1 MKKYI
6 SLLLIVVIA
15 LSLFGCGK
23 NDGDLGKQT
32 TVDKENGYTLVQ
44 EVKTFK
50 MNDDEKLMKKLDGVQ
65 KEGFKTGEANKT
77 GEIGSK
83 ADVIEL
89 AKKEITVKYN
99 SIRVAFDRTRGI
111 WKVTFSNDEEIKNSD
126 GMKHVESDVVQTVYV
141 DEDGYTLA
149 IYKGEIK

>member
-1 MKKYI
+1 MKKII
-6 SLLLIVVIA
+6 SACLFAVIM

-50 MNDDEKLMKKLDGVQ
+50 MNADEKAMKKLDGVQ
-65 KEGFKTGEANKT
+65 KDGFKTGEENQT
-77 GEIGSK
+77 GGIGTK
-83 ADVIEL
+83 DDAIKI
-89 AKKEITVKYN
+89 AKKEIAVKYN

-111 WKVTFSNDEEIKNSD
+111 WKIIFSNDEEIKDSD

-149 IYKGEIK
+149 IYKGEVK

>member
-1 MKKYI
+1 MKKII
-6 SLLLIVVIA
+6 SACLFAVIM

-50 MNDDEKLMKKLDGVQ
+50 MNNDEKAMKKLDGVQ
-65 KEGFKTGEANKT
+65 KDGFKTGEENQT
-77 GEIGSK
+77 GGIGTK
-83 ADVIEL
+83 DDAIKI
-89 AKKEITVKYN
+89 AKKEIAVKYN

-126 GMKHVESDVVQTVYV
+126 GIKHVESDVVQTVYV
-141 DEDGYTLA
+141 DENGYTLA
-149 IYKGEIK
+149 IFKGEVK

>member
-1 MKKYI
+1 MKKII
-6 SLLLIVVIA
+6 SACLFAVIM

-50 MNDDEKLMKKLDGVQ
+50 MNTDEKAMKKLDGVQ
-65 KEGFKTGEANKT
+65 KDGFKTGEENQT
-77 GEIGSK
+77 GGIRTKDDAIEI
-83 ADVIEL
+83 
-89 AKKEITVKYN
+89 AKKEIAVKYN

-111 WKVTFSNDEEIKNSD
+111 WKVTFSNDEEVKNSD

-149 IYKGEIK
+149 IYKGEVK